1 MFLVRFY
8 NSAGDTLCIADKYSR
23 NFNTYEEA
31 YETVISLLNVARGCG
46 AVEVCIND
54 FWFDIEDPD

>member
-8 NSAGDTLCIADKYSR
+8 NPAGDTLCIANAYSR
-23 NFNTYEEA
+23 TFNTYEEA
-31 YETVISLLNVARGCG
+31 YETVISLLNIARECG

-54 FWFDIEDPD
+54 YWFYIEGWE